1 MRFKLETKII
11 QIRLQLSRWRD
22 IIIRRLLRKQT
33 RTAINQRTVQVVF
46 SRNGLELRPV
56 KPVRR
61 QSSLL
66 WSPAYF
72 CNTEAVREQRTAGGR
87 KALSA
92 LKMVGFKLAKIL
104 I

>member
-11 QIRLQLSRWRD
+11 QIRLQLSRWRE
-22 IIIRRLLRKQT
+22 IIIRRLRKQT
-33 RTAINQRTVQVVF
+33 RTAIHQRTVQVVF

-92 LKMVGFKLAKIL
+92 LKMDGFN
-104 I
+104 